1 MKKSILLALTL
12 GLFSS
17 LSHAA
22 DKTKKTEA
30 AAPAAAETKKAEK
43 AEKKAEPKAE
53 KKAEAKPEKKAEK
66 KPAAKPG
73 ELSDA
78 DKELLAG
85 AKKQA
90 DTLTASQKSKLLDLV
105 NKGDEKAI
113 QEINGLGEVKA
124 KAIIAKRPFTAV
136 EDVVMVDGI
145 GEGTFG
151 NIITFAKGEQA
162 KEEPKKE
169 EKKAAPA
176 KEEKKAEPKAEKK
189 PKAEK
194 EAAPAKEEAPAK
206 KKKAD

>member
-17 LSHAA
+17 LSNAA
-22 DKTKKTEA
+22 EKTKKTEA

-53 KKAEAKPEKKAEK
+53 KAEKKAEAKPEK

-73 ELSDA
+73 ELSDS
-78 DKELLAG
+78 DKELQAD

-124 KAIIAKRPFTAV
+124 KSFIAKRPFTAV

-145 GEGTFG
+145 GIGTFG

-206 KKKAD
+206 KKKAA